1 MSHNKRFPGGQGGP
15 QQSARTR
22 RRKPQKTPRNPRN
35 GSRVRGEA
43 GAPGPCLSKEL
54 RLHCILI
61 WNQDRPRPVTFGATQ
76 STLGGDLP

>member
-1 MSHNKRFPGGQGGP
+1 MSHDKRFPGGQGSP
-15 QQSARTR
+15 QQSTCTR
-22 RRKPQKTPRNPRN
+22 RWKPQKTPRNPQS

-61 WNQDRPRPVTFGATQ
+61 GNQERPHPVIFGATQ